1 MSEKKHI
8 RIRVAVAIILDKKIL
23 LVQHEKYGR
32 KYWLLPGGGVKYGE
46 TLAGAA
52 RRELLEE
59 TGYDVEI
66 GDLFMVSESIPP
78 DEHRHVLNLY
88 YWGKIVSGQLK
99 VGADKVLR
107 DAQWILLADVP
118 HLTVYPSV
126 SRELIAAIE
135 TGSLPHI
142 SLGNRWN

>member
-59 TGYDVEI
+59 TGYDVGI
-66 GDLFMVSESIPP
+66 GDLFIGV
-78 DEHRHVLNLY
+78 
-88 YWGKIVSGQLK
+88 
-99 VGADKVLR
+99 
-107 DAQWILLADVP
+107 
-118 HLTVYPSV
+118 
-126 SRELIAAIE
+126 
-135 TGSLPHI
+135 
-142 SLGNRWN
+142 